1 MVRRTLAITSRERL
15 LRAGLALARRG
26 GVRRLTVR
34 AVATAAEV
42 NLGSFVY
49 HFGSR
54 DAFLDELIERWYAPL
69 ASELAVAASADGD
82 ALAHLREALLSIVH
96 WLVKNREFV
105 GHLML
110 DAAAGE
116 AAAQRFLR
124 SLDRRHPAVLLQLIG
139 KAQQQERIRGA
150 DPMHTMLF
158 LMSTL
163 AAPVMLFHLVGQQ
176 GIAPPQLLKALAQ
189 FTTDAAA
196 IETRLD
202 WALRGLAPE
211 GDRR

>member
-1 MVRRTLAITSRERL
+1 MARRAPDITSRERL
-15 LRAGLALARRG
+15 LRAGLALARRS

-34 AVATAAEV
+34 AVASTAEV

-49 HFGSR
+49 HFGTR
-54 DAFLDELIERWYAPL
+54 DNFLDELIERWYAPL
-69 ASELAVAASADGD
+69 FSELALAAAANGD
-82 ALAHLREALLSIVH
+82 ALAHLREALLAIVR

-124 SLDRRHPAVLLQLIG
+124 SLDRRHPALLLQLIG
-139 KAQQQERIRGA
+139 RAQQQRRLRAA
-150 DPMHTMLF
+150 DPVHTMLF

-163 AAPVMLFHLVGQQ
+163 AAPVVLFHLVGQQ

-189 FTTDAAA
+189 FTSDPAA

-211 GDRR
+211 GEDR

>member
-1 MVRRTLAITSRERL
+1 MARRVPNIGSRERL
-15 LRAGLALARRG
+15 LRAGLALARRS

-34 AVATAAEV
+34 ALAAAAEV

-69 ASELAVAASADGD
+69 ASELALAAAADGD
-82 ALAHLREALLSIVH
+82 ALAHLREALLSLVR

-124 SLDRRHPAVLLQLIG
+124 SLDRRHPALLLQLIG
-139 KAQQQERIRGA
+139 KAQQQQRLRAA
-150 DPMHTMLF
+150 DPMHAMLF

-163 AAPVMLFHLVGQQ
+163 AAPVVLFHIVGQQ
-176 GIAPPQLLKALAQ
+176 GIAPPQMLRALAQ
-189 FTTDAAA
+189 FTTDGAA
-196 IETRLD
+196 IETRLE

-211 GDRR
+211 GERR